1 MIAINSFITEL
12 FFDVPQHRD
21 NWVLIE
27 NFNNHLLNI
36 INISVNHSNGSTD
49 ADSLL
54 ESNWSMHLITFI
66 NIFPENF
73 HFKLNITWSTLF
85 ICWFTEEAALK
96 AGSVDEADIER
107 RVLTAGWNN
116 FFFIISAL
124 NLSIDDVECLRN
136 NFLCFDKQF
145 LNVTKWDQ
153 SHCISVKIS
162 CSWESCCWYL
172 Y

>member
-1 MIAINSFITEL
+1 MMIAINSFITEL

-54 ESNWSMHLITFI
+54 ESNWSMHLVTFI

-73 HFKLNITWSTLF
+73 HLKLNITWSTLF
-85 ICWFTEEAALK
+85 ICWFGGSCFEGRFRRWSWFRKKSFKSRLK
-96 AGSVDEADIER
+96 Y
-107 RVLTAGWNN
+107 
-116 FFFIISAL
+116 
-124 NLSIDDVECLRN
+124 
-136 NFLCFDKQF
+136 FLFYY
-145 LNVTKWDQ
+145 L
-153 SHCISVKIS
+153 
-162 CSWESCCWYL
+162 CSKVVYWWCGMP
-172 Y
+172 